1 MSLSWVDSSGVMGAY
16 VEHDNGVVLAS
27 VQVLLH
33 ALKVQTFSLSIVIAA
48 VLPLVANKVG
58 DGSVNGPSLVG
69 DQEVNVLVRVP
80 LGEESETKA
89 ESSSSRDGL
98 GSSDS
103 VLLAGAA
110 VLAIG
115 KSQALLDV
123 GVDTLDGSVLVI
135 HVALKDELF
144 SAPHARENEW
154 LTVIVSVGS
163 HAQEDLLG
171 AGLLLEGIVE
181 TEDGIRGSG
190 SQARPG
196 REASCALA
204 DKLTVGTLD
213 EASEHC

>member
-1 MSLSWVDSSGVMGAY
+1 MGAD
-16 VEHDNGVVLAS
+16 VEHDDGVVLAS

-33 ALKVQTFSLSIVIAA
+33 ALEVQTFGLSVVVAA

-58 DGSVNGPSLVG
+58 DSSVDGPGLVG
-69 DQEVNVLVRVP
+69 DEEVDVLVWVP
-80 LGEESETKA
+80 LREESETKA

-110 VLAIG
+110 ALTVG
-115 KSQALLDV
+115 KGEALLDV

-144 SAPHARENEW
+144 GAPDARENEW
-154 LTVIVSVGS
+154 LAVIVSVGS
-163 HAQEDLLG
+163 HAQKDLLR

-181 TEDGIRGSG
+181 TEDGIRGSSG
-190 SQARPG
+190 QA
-196 REASCALA
+196 
-204 DKLTVGTLD
+204 
-213 EASEHC
+213 